1 MERMRDGMRL
11 GCLGFWLNCC
21 LLAGCLGLWLAWRT
35 PGQRLGLWLGGFA
48 RLESLARGFARL
60 GSLARLADIWT
71 APGSLARGICQ
82 AWVSGST
89 DPKKV
94 PAFFEFAG
102 TFFTQSQS
110 RPTETLFTAQSGLTR
125 ELLTP
130 KFHIDPRTS
139 LRMPPELSIPLLSA
153 LVPATTSLLHK
164 IFFDQSLHISH
175 IQWILL
181 RLKS

>member
-21 LLAGCLGLWLAWRT
+21 LLAGCLGLWL
-35 PGQRLGLWLGGFA
+35 GGFA

-60 GSLARLADIWT
+60 GSLARLT
-71 APGSLARGICQ
+71 L
-82 AWVSGST
+82 
-89 DPKKV
+89 KK
-94 PAFFEFAG
+94 FLRFLNSQEL
-102 TFFTQSQS
+102 FFTQSQS

-125 ELLTP
+125 ELLTS

-139 LRMPPELSIPLLSA
+139 LRMPPELFIPLLSA

-164 IFFDQSLHISH
+164 IILYQSLHISH
-175 IQWILL
+175 IQWIFL

>member
-21 LLAGCLGLWLAWRT
+21 LLAGCLGLWLNCCLLASC
-35 PGQRLGLWLGGFA
+35 LGLWLGGFA
-48 RLESLARGFARL
+48 RL
-60 GSLARLADIWT
+60 GSLARLT
-71 APGSLARGICQ
+71 L
-82 AWVSGST
+82 
-89 DPKKV
+89 KKFLRFLNSQEL
-94 PAFFEFAG
+94 FFA
-102 TFFTQSQS
+102 QSQS
-110 RPTETLFTAQSGLTR
+110 RPIEALFTAQSGLTR
-125 ELLTP
+125 ELLTS

-139 LRMPPELSIPLLSA
+139 LRMPPELFISLLSA

-175 IQWILL
+175 IQWIFL

>member
-21 LLAGCLGLWLAWRT
+21 LLAGCLGLWLNCCLLASC
-35 PGQRLGLWLGGFA
+35 LGLWLGGFA

-71 APGSLARGICQ
+71 APGSLARF
-82 AWVSGST
+82 T
-89 DPKKV
+89 LKK
-94 PAFFEFAG
+94 FLRFLNSQEL
-102 TFFTQSQS
+102 FFTQSQS

-125 ELLTP
+125 ELLTS

-175 IQWILL
+175 IQWIFL
-181 RLKS
+181 RLIS